1 MKGMCCGC
9 GKQFELE
16 LLEDEVVVQSHR
28 DSDGE
33 ICDGSHQPPVV
44 EIFHDVPC

>member
-1 MKGMCCGC
+1 MNGTCCGC
-9 GKQFELE
+9 GQEIELDEFEGVI
-16 LLEDEVVVQSHR
+16 VVKSHR

-44 EIFHDVPC
+44 EIFHDIPF